1 MKKTIISTLV
11 IGLVSGCSNTNLLKD
26 NLASEQSVINLSK
39 SSNEAKSRNIEFL
52 SGAYLSERKVPKHDI
67 KFSGKYVEFESKS
80 PIELIDVL
88 DGLSKQYNIQYVFSD
103 ELEDENS
110 EENKK
115 SSGSSSAKKIK
126 YSGPLAGFFD
136 YLSSAYNMHFEFGH
150 NNLVKAYHYKNQV
163 FNLQQYFDDNK
174 FSSSMQI
181 GGTSG
186 TSSGLKGTADTA
198 IESNSWEKIDEFLS
212 ASLGETGK
220 FTIFEDYSLVTV
232 KARPDKF
239 LLLHTFFD
247 KLINESKMQ
256 IAVDYRV
263 VSLSEE
269 RLNQLAAKFGIENAG
284 KYSITSDMVDAISLS
299 QVGGGLGASYRSAS
313 ARLDAVV
320 NELSQ
325 EVMHEGHF
333 IGIPN
338 RVMPLNVTTNS
349 KYISSIE
356 TTKDTNTDE
365 ETRTVKVSDLVTGFS
380 MMVMPK
386 ILDDG
391 RIQISSGFSRKQ
403 LVSIGTAQG
412 ITLPTVDEN
421 ESMNTVTMNP
431 GEVRLA
437 MLFKDNYIQNSNGVQ
452 LLGGGTE
459 NKKSARYIA

>member
-1 MKKTIISTLV
+1 
-11 IGLVSGCSNTNLLKD
+11 
-26 NLASEQSVINLSK
+26 
-39 SSNEAKSRNIEFL
+39 
-52 SGAYLSERKVPKHDI
+52 
-67 KFSGKYVEFESKS
+67 
-80 PIELIDVL
+80 
-88 DGLSKQYNIQYVFSD
+88 
-103 ELEDENS
+103 
-110 EENKK
+110 
-115 SSGSSSAKKIK
+115 
-126 YSGPLAGFFD
+126 
-136 YLSSAYNMHFEFGH
+136 MHFEFGH

-299 QVGGGLGASYRSAS
+299 QVGGVRRFISL
-313 ARLDAVV
+313 RL
-320 NELSQ
+320 
-325 EVMHEGHF
+325 
-333 IGIPN
+333 
-338 RVMPLNVTTNS
+338 S
-349 KYISSIE
+349 KI
-356 TTKDTNTDE
+356 
-365 ETRTVKVSDLVTGFS
+365 RC
-380 MMVMPK
+380 
-386 ILDDG
+386 
-391 RIQISSGFSRKQ
+391 SG
-403 LVSIGTAQG
+403 
-412 ITLPTVDEN
+412 
-421 ESMNTVTMNP
+421 
-431 GEVRLA
+431 
-437 MLFKDNYIQNSNGVQ
+437 
-452 LLGGGTE
+452 
-459 NKKSARYIA
+459 

>member
-1 MKKTIISTLV
+1 
-11 IGLVSGCSNTNLLKD
+11 
-26 NLASEQSVINLSK
+26 
-39 SSNEAKSRNIEFL
+39 
-52 SGAYLSERKVPKHDI
+52 
-67 KFSGKYVEFESKS
+67 
-80 PIELIDVL
+80 
-88 DGLSKQYNIQYVFSD
+88 

-247 KLINESKMQ
+247 KLINE
-256 IAVDYRV
+256 
-263 VSLSEE
+263 
-269 RLNQLAAKFGIENAG
+269 
-284 KYSITSDMVDAISLS
+284 
-299 QVGGGLGASYRSAS
+299 
-313 ARLDAVV
+313 
-320 NELSQ
+320 
-325 EVMHEGHF
+325 
-333 IGIPN
+333 
-338 RVMPLNVTTNS
+338 
-349 KYISSIE
+349 
-356 TTKDTNTDE
+356 
-365 ETRTVKVSDLVTGFS
+365 
-380 MMVMPK
+380 
-386 ILDDG
+386 
-391 RIQISSGFSRKQ
+391 
-403 LVSIGTAQG
+403 
-412 ITLPTVDEN
+412 
-421 ESMNTVTMNP
+421 
-431 GEVRLA
+431 
-437 MLFKDNYIQNSNGVQ
+437 
-452 LLGGGTE
+452 
-459 NKKSARYIA
+459 